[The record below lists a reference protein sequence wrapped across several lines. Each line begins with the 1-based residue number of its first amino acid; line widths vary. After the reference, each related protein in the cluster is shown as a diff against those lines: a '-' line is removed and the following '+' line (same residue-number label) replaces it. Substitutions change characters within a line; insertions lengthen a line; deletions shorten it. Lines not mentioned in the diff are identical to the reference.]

1 MYASGRDFAIRE
13 ALDRIKPPDSVTL
26 LRPIKKLPCNWA
38 VGVGAGVAY
47 PLCFRQIGFAAAKP
61 VFSLLGVIDV
71 NSDAIPL
78 YDEPIPI
85 AQGITAS
92 LVPTIFT
99 IPPTQAMYNLVG
111 CSGLNCVTEGLY
123 RSWKVGR
130 VYECF
135 PTTMLKFLKPHATVV
150 QSALIDIRR
159 FAGRVSGPEEAWY
172 RVDNLMELVF
182 ALPQCFLGTPLMP
195 ARF

>member
-1 MYASGRDFAIRE
+1 MYALGRDFAIRE

-26 LRPIKKLPCNWA
+26 LRPIKKLPGNWA
-38 VGVGAGVAY
+38 EGVGAGVAY
-47 PLCFRQIGFAAAKP
+47 PLCFRQIGFVATKP
-61 VFSLLGVIDV
+61 VFSLPGVIDV
-71 NSDAIPL
+71 NSEAIPL
-78 YDEPIPI
+78 YDAPIPI

-99 IPPTQAMYNLVG
+99 VPPTQAMYSLVG
-111 CSGLNCVTEGLY
+111 CSGLNCVTEGLH
-123 RSWKVGR
+123 RSWKIGR
-130 VYECF
+130 VYECL
-135 PTTMLKFLKPHATVV
+135 PTAMLKFLKPHAAVV

-172 RVDNLMELVF
+172 RVENLTELAF

>member
-1 MYASGRDFAIRE
+1 M
-13 ALDRIKPPDSVTL
+13 
-26 LRPIKKLPCNWA
+26 
-38 VGVGAGVAY
+38 AY

-99 IPPTQAMYNLVG
+99 VPPTQAMYSFVG
-111 CSGLNCVTEGLY
+111 CSGLNCVTEGLH

-130 VYECF
+130 VYECL
-135 PTTMLKFLKPHATVV
+135 PTTMLEFLKPHAAVV
-150 QSALIDIRR
+150 QSAPIDICR
-159 FAGRVSGPEEAWY
+159 FAGGVSGPEEA
-172 RVDNLMELVF
+172 
-182 ALPQCFLGTPLMP
+182 
-195 ARF
+195 